1 MLKNRIFT
9 GKFQT
14 QMENFRNTNVDQLT
28 HADVKTSSLLT
39 SAFGWMF
46 LALTISAICSMLFGL
61 NPQLLLPLLNVEG
74 EMVRG
79 LSILGWVVMFAPL
92 GFVLAMSLGWQ
103 KFSFPVLLILFL
115 LYSAINGISL
125 SFIFLSYSLGTI
137 GKVFIST
144 GALFGVMAILGAT
157 TKTDLTKMGSFLM
170 MALFGMIIASLINFF
185 TKSSTMDYIISFV
198 GVIVF
203 TGLTAY
209 DVQKIKNMDA
219 EYQGEGRMKLG
230 LMGALNLYLDFI
242 NLFLMLLRLFGRKD

>member
-1 MLKNRIFT
+1 
-9 GKFQT
+9 
-14 QMENFRNTNVDQLT
+14 MENFKRTNIDQFLDT
-28 HADVKTSSLLT
+28 TETTKSKSLLS

-46 LALTISAICSMLFGL
+46 LALGISAVFSVLFGF
-61 NPQLLLPLLNVEG
+61 NASLLAYLFNVNEAG
-74 EMVRG
+74 KAS
-79 LSILGWVVMFAPL
+79 LSILGWAVMLAPI

-103 KFSFPVLLILFL
+103 KFSFPVLLGLFIA
-115 LYSAINGISL
+115 YSAINGISL
-125 SFIFLSYSLGTI
+125 SFIFMAYKIGTI
-137 GKVFIST
+137 YKVFAST
-144 GALFGVMAILGAT
+144 AVLFGVMALLGAT

-170 MALFGMIIASLINFF
+170 MALFGMIIASLINYF
-185 TKSSTMDYIISFV
+185 TKSPMMDYIISIV

-219 EYQGEGRMKLG
+219 EFAGEGRAKLG